1 MSLNQMLRCHADSRG
16 YHIPWNISPEVARGQ
31 ARTFMPYNGFKPEPP
46 ECCQFKRNAL
56 RYRPAFIFPT
66 ADHMVQFP
74 RVVFIVES
82 IHNYLQ
88 KTVSHALSLVTV
100 KECDR
105 SEGVEEAVT
114 RYPVARFH
122 ETSLLRQKLKRQK
135 IQRSEA
141 TA

>member
-1 MSLNQMLRCHADSRG
+1 MLRCHADSRG
-16 YHIPWNISPEVARGQ
+16 YHSPWNIAPEVARGQ
-31 ARTFMPYNGFKPEPP
+31 ARAFMPYNDFTPEPP
-46 ECCQFKRNAL
+46 ECGQFKRDAL

-66 ADHMVQFP
+66 ADHVVHFP
-74 RVVFIVES
+74 LVVFIVES
-82 IHNYLQ
+82 IHNTLQ

-100 KECDR
+100 KEGDR

-122 ETSLLRQKLKRQK
+122 ETSLSRQKLKRQK

>member
-1 MSLNQMLRCHADSRG
+1 MLRCHADSRG
-16 YHIPWNISPEVARGQ
+16 YHSPWNIAPEVARGQ
-31 ARTFMPYNGFKPEPP
+31 ARAFIPYNGFTPEPP
-46 ECCQFKRNAL
+46 ECCQFKGDAL

-66 ADHMVQFP
+66 ADHVVHFP
-74 RVVFIVES
+74 LVVFIVES

-100 KECDR
+100 KKGDR
-105 SEGVEEAVT
+105 SEGVEAAVT

-122 ETSLLRQKLKRQK
+122 ETSLSRQKLKRQK
-135 IQRSEA
+135 IQRPEA